1 MNSHKNQLIGAVIV
15 KTTTT
20 AIPIPTEA
28 LIFLE
33 IAKNEQ
39 NLGSMLILYFQ

>member
-1 MNSHKNQLIGAVIV
+1 MV

-33 IAKNEQ
+33 IAKKEQ
-39 NLGSMLILYFQ
+39 RPRKYANTIFSIKTALVKILK